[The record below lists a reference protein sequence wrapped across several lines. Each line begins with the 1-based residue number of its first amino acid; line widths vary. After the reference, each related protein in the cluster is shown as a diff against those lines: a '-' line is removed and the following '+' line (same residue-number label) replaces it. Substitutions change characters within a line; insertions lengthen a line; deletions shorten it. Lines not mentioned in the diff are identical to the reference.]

1 MSSDSSAEKRVKE
14 LAKDVGVYIEDSS
27 GASKAYTG
35 LSESFERWDL
45 HIHPHPQFDFPALRM
60 TIVSDSSSSSYVL
73 TLGFTARQVEQHIE
87 PDTTYPNKSVTTSTE
102 SDTISLEPD
111 RT

>member
-60 TIVSDSSSSSYVL
+60 TIVSDCSSSYVL
-73 TLGFTARQVEQHIE
+73 TLGFTARQVEELIE
-87 PDTTYPNKSVTTSTE
+87 PDTAYPNKSVATSTE